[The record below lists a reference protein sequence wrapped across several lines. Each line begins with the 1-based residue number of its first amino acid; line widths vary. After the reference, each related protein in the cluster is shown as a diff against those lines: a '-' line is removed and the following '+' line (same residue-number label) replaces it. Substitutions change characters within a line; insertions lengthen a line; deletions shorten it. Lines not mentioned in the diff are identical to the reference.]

1 MMFGILCK
9 SLLRKFYGMRNLA
22 VFETIDKQK
31 TVESRFNLL
40 VLLINFIEH
49 FMASHEVDCL
59 VEFVVY

>member
-1 MMFGILCK
+1 
-9 SLLRKFYGMRNLA
+9 MRNLA